1 MSKNEIFNTTKVFNK
16 FVISL
21 FFRQEVENMVQNNDF
36 TLRIQNWYRQNARNL
51 PWRDTKSPYYIWLSE
66 IILQQTRVN
75 QGLSYFHKFVELFP
89 TVNDLA
95 NASEQQVL
103 SAWQG
108 LGYYSRA
115 RNLHKAAK
123 IIAEGYKG
131 EFPKDF
137 KSLLQ
142 LPGVG
147 TYTASAIASFAFDL
161 PYAVVDGNV
170 YRLLSR
176 YFDIDLPIDSTEG
189 KRYFEELATTLLDKK
204 SPANHNQAMMEMGA
218 IICTPNLPKC
228 DECPLNNS
236 CSGLQNK
243 TLLSLPVK
251 AKKTKVRDRFFHFLV
266 AIQDDKILLQ
276 KRTEKDIWQNMY
288 QFPLIEMT
296 ESIGFTKENLPDN
309 FELNAQEPIV
319 EYKHILSHQKIKA
332 QFHKTVFHNSE
343 LNNDMIWVSR
353 DDLDDYPLPRLIDR
367 YLSDL
372 ED

>member
-1 MSKNEIFNTTKVFNK
+1 LSKNEIFNATKVFNK

-36 TLRIQNWYRQNARNL
+36 SLLIQNWYRQNARNL

-123 IIAEGYKG
+123 IVVEDYKG
-131 EFPKDF
+131 EFPKEF
-137 KSLLQ
+137 KLLLQ

-161 PYAVVDGNV
+161 PHAVVDGNV

-176 YFDIDLPIDSTEG
+176 YFDIDIPIDSTEG
-189 KRYFEELATTLLDKK
+189 KRYFEELATTLLDRKN
-204 SPANHNQAMMEMGA
+204 PAIHNQAMMEMGA
-218 IICTPNLPKC
+218 IICMPNLPKC
-228 DECPLNNS
+228 DDCPLNTS

-296 ESIGFTKENLPDN
+296 DSIGFNEENLPDN

-332 QFHKTVFHNSE
+332 QFHKTVFHSSS
-343 LNNDMIWVSR
+343 LKNDMIWVSR
-353 DDLDDYPLPRLIDR
+353 NDLANYPLPRLIDR
-367 YLSDL
+367 YLS
-372 ED
+372 EIEE